1 MPLSAIIRASDCPPA
16 FAYVVPPFAGYLTSR
31 SQLSTQLKSPPVMA
45 CSLMYLPRITLRAL
59 VTIGLTLLE
68 SIRTA
73 IATPL
78 EGSSLVAGEWTSVH
92 PNVNL
97 GLFGLCQH
105 GGERAPRAVD
115 VVGGHYEWTLTWE
128 AKGGVKDTGVD
139 YRAGREAL
147 FAVGAEVLQRGVRLE
162 VALYRAKGDAIGG
175 GHPSVGEVVVG
186 GALLSL
192 LVEEAY
198 AIREALARLWG
209 GGAKGVADVEVF
221 GLGAANLADVVLFFF
236 ELARADAHV

>member
-1 MPLSAIIRASDCPPA
+1 
-16 FAYVVPPFAGYLTSR
+16 V
-31 SQLSTQLKSPPVMA
+31 
-45 CSLMYLPRITLRAL
+45 
-59 VTIGLTLLE
+59 
-68 SIRTA
+68 
-73 IATPL
+73 
-78 EGSSLVAGEWTSVH
+78 
-92 PNVNL
+92 
-97 GLFGLCQH
+97 
-105 GGERAPRAVD
+105 
-115 VVGGHYEWTLTWE
+115 
-128 AKGGVKDTGVD
+128 
-139 YRAGREAL
+139 
-147 FAVGAEVLQRGVRLE
+147 RGVRLE